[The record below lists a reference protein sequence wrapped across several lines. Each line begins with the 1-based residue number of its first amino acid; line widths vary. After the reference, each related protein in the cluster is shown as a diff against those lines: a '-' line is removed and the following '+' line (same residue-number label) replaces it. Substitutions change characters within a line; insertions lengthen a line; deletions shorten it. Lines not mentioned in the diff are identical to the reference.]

1 MNNFFNS
8 IVNKLK
14 LFVSSTRFKTT
25 IWYSSLF
32 LILEILLGV
41 LIYVYLYNTLL
52 DNLDLGL
59 KNQAKAILHHVSDKN
74 KDIENFVP
82 DSIYSSP
89 EDLIWDIIYNEIA
102 LNQRNNYIQINFK
115 GKIVFKSANLQDDT
129 LSFPENNAPVSLF
142 NFTDTT
148 LSQKPIRC
156 VKLNAGQ
163 YKIFVAFP
171 IHQIIQTLSS
181 LLHIFGLL
189 APLFFIVSIIGGGI
203 ISAKSLS
210 RIDAII
216 KKTEEITA
224 LNLDEKISGEKY
236 SDEYGRLVKKMNEM
250 ISRIKTSIDY
260 MNQFSISAAHELKTP
275 LTILRGETEIALKSR
290 KTPEEYIEVLKS
302 NYEETI
308 RLTKIIDNLF
318 FISKI
323 DNSLIDINKSPV
335 NIDDF
340 LKNIAENLK
349 ILAVEKEITIKVIP
363 SVNLLVEI
371 DKELMTQAFSNLIDN
386 AIKYGE
392 EKSEIIIKS
401 EILDNDKIKL
411 SVINKGEGIPEESL
425 SKIFNRFY
433 RVESSRNRNTGGVGL
448 GLSVVKAI
456 VSWHDAEIYAKSEP
470 NKTTE
475 FSIIIKR
482 SLRNKYPLS
491 QVV

>member
-1 MNNFFNS
+1 M
-8 IVNKLK
+8 NKLR
-14 LFVSSTRFKTT
+14 LFVSSTRFKAT

-59 KNQAKAILHHVSDKN
+59 QSQAKAILHHVAEKH
-74 KDIENFVP
+74 KDIDNFVP
-82 DSIYSSP
+82 DSLYSSP
-89 EDLIWDIIYNEIA
+89 EDLIWDVIYNEVA
-102 LNQRNNYIQINFK
+102 LNQRNNYIQINSK
-115 GKIVFKSANLQDDT
+115 DKIVFKSANLEDDT
-129 LSFPENNAPVSLF
+129 LSFPYKTAPVNLF
-142 NFTDTT
+142 SFTDTT
-148 LSQKPIRC
+148 LSSKPIRC
-156 VKLNAGQ
+156 VKLIAGQ

-171 IHQIIQTLSS
+171 IHQIIQTLTS
-181 LLHIFGLL
+181 LVHIFVLL
-189 APLFFIVSIIGGGI
+189 APIFIFVSIIGGGI

-250 ISRIKTSIDY
+250 ISRIKTSVDY

-323 DNSLIDINKSPV
+323 DNSLIDINKEPIF
-335 NIDDF
+335 IDGF
-340 LKNIAENLK
+340 LRATADNLK
-349 ILAVEKEITIKVIP
+349 ILGTEKNITINVVANTN
-363 SVNLLVEI
+363 SFVEI
-371 DKELMTQAFSNLIDN
+371 DKELMTQALSNLIDN

-392 EKSEIIIKS
+392 ENSTILIESEVVN
-401 EILDNDKIKL
+401 NDKIKI
-411 SVINKGEGIPEESL
+411 SVTNKGEGIPSELL
-425 SKIFNRFY
+425 SKVFDRFF
-433 RVESSRNRNTGGVGL
+433 RVETSRNRNTGGVGL

-456 VSWHDAEIYAKSEP
+456 INWHDAEIIAKSEL

-475 FSIIIKR
+475 FSIILKR
-482 SLRNKYPLS
+482 SQKNKFPI
-491 QVV
+491 

>member
-1 MNNFFNS
+1 M
-8 IVNKLK
+8 NKLR
-14 LFVSSTRFKTT
+14 LFVSSTRFKAT

-32 LILEILLGV
+32 LILEILLGA
-41 LIYVYLYNTLL
+41 LIYLYLYNTLL

-59 KNQAKAILHHVSDKN
+59 KNQAKAILHHVVEKH
-74 KDIENFVP
+74 KDIDNFVP
-82 DSIYSSP
+82 DSVYASP
-89 EDLIWDIIYNEIA
+89 EDLIWDVIYNEVA
-102 LNQRNNYIQINFK
+102 LNQRNNYIQINAK
-115 GKIVFKSANLQDDT
+115 DKIVFKSANLQDDT
-129 LSFPENNAPVSLF
+129 LSFPSKNAAVNLF
-142 NFTDTT
+142 SFTDTT

-156 VKLNAGQ
+156 VKLNEGQ

-171 IHQIIQTLSS
+171 IHQIIQTLTS
-181 LLHIFGLL
+181 LVHIFELL
-189 APLFFIVSIIGGGI
+189 APIFIIISIIGGGI

-224 LNLDEKISGEKY
+224 LNLDEKIIGEKY

-323 DNSLIDINKSPV
+323 DHSLIDINKSPLY
-335 NIDDF
+335 IDDF
-340 LKNIAENLK
+340 LKTVTESLR
-349 ILAVEKEITIKVIP
+349 ILGIEKGITLTVIP
-363 SVNLLVEI
+363 SSNFLVEI

-386 AIKYGE
+386 AIKFGE
-392 EKSEIIIKS
+392 ENSEIIIKS
-401 EILDNDKIKL
+401 EAYESDKIKL
-411 SVINKGEGIPEESL
+411 SVINKGEGIPAESL
-425 SKIFNRFY
+425 PKIFNRFY
-433 RVESSRNRNTGGVGL
+433 RVESSRNRSTGGVGL

-456 VSWHDAEIYAKSEP
+456 VTWHGAEIIAKSEA

-475 FSIIIKR
+475 FSIIIAK
-482 SLRNKYPLS
+482 SQRNKFPES
-491 QVV
+491 QAV

>member
-1 MNNFFNS
+1 M
-8 IVNKLK
+8 NKLK
-14 LFVSSTRFKTT
+14 LFVSSTRFKAT

-41 LIYVYLYNTLL
+41 LIYIYLYNTLL
-52 DNLDLGL
+52 DNLDVGL
-59 KNQAKAILHHVSDKN
+59 KSQAKAILHHVAEKH
-74 KDIENFVP
+74 KDIDNFVP
-82 DSIYSSP
+82 DSVYASP
-89 EDLIWDIIYNEIA
+89 EDLIWDVIYNEVA
-102 LNQRNNYIQINFK
+102 LNQRNNYIQIDSK
-115 GKIVFKSANLQDDT
+115 DKIVFKSANLEDDT
-129 LSFPENNAPVSLF
+129 LSFPQKIAPISLF
-142 NFTDTT
+142 SFTDTT
-148 LSQKPIRC
+148 LSAKPIRC

-171 IHQIIQTLSS
+171 IHQIIQTLTS
-181 LLHIFGLL
+181 LVHIFVLL
-189 APLFFIVSIIGGGI
+189 APIFFIVSIIGGGI

-250 ISRIKTSIDY
+250 ISRIKTSVDY

-323 DNSLIDINKSPV
+323 DNSLIDINKKPIY
-335 NIDDF
+335 IDEF
-340 LKNIAENLK
+340 LKSISDNFK
-349 ILAVEKEITIKVIP
+349 ILGIEKGITINVQ
-363 SVNLLVEI
+363 SSTNAFVDI

-392 EKSEIIIKS
+392 EKSEVVVKAEAVI
-401 EILDNDKIKL
+401 NDKIKI
-411 SVINKGEGIPEESL
+411 SVINKGEGIPNEL
-425 SKIFNRFY
+425 LPKIFDRFY
-433 RVESSRNRNTGGVGL
+433 RVETSRNRNTGGVGL

-456 VSWHDAEIYAKSEP
+456 ISWHDAEIFAKSDL
-470 NKTTE
+470 KTTE
-475 FSIIIKR
+475 FIIVIKK
-482 SLRNKYPLS
+482 SQKSKYPI
-491 QVV
+491 QQAV